1 MEELEKETIPLDQFL
16 VGDRVFS
23 GVHKPCKVEAIVRD
37 DKGGIKWI
45 TFNYGNDV
53 WKTLSPYEA
62 RNYYR
67 KLW

>member
-1 MEELEKETIPLDQFL
+1 MDEIQEETIPLDQFL

-23 GVHKPCKVEAIVRD
+23 GVDKPCKVEAIVRD

-45 TFNYGNDV
+45 TFNYGDDL

-62 RNYYR
+62 RNYYG
-67 KLW
+67 KLQ